1 MSEVY
6 AVSTFEGQ
14 EARIEKRCAALDK
27 QLTAVENIIKH
38 PGFLSNSLEIYD
50 AFMFAVSRAWSLVV
64 TPTPESSESL
74 QSMLGLAKV
83 PPTGQPIQG
92 QSVAPPPPSPGATGM
107 SGLTAIAL
115 VAMAALAL
123 VVFYLDRTTAMNQ
136 TTNSTQTTGT
146 ATLAVGTTQTS
157 PSTIV
162 FVLLGFLALLIVAP
176 KILEELSKLIVKDK
190 KVKEPETLSSWLSK
204 MLGWDNWKDGKF
216 WDAGIMRLY
225 WMVLNGTP
233 YWEIAPEVQGQ
244 FSDPSNPAI
253 EDGLSGYYRT
263 QFRGKFRA
271 RLAHVRA
278 VIEEA
283 KAQRIAEIRL
293 HTVEVSK
300 APAMSP
306 RGAR

>member
-50 AFMFAVSRAWSLVV
+50 AFMFAVARAWSLVV

-83 PPTGQPIQG
+83 SPTGQVIPQGQPAASPPTG
-92 QSVAPPPPSPGATGM
+92 ATGV

-115 VAMAALAL
+115 VAMAVVGL
-123 VVFYLDRTTAMNQ
+123 VVFYFDRTTGMNQ
-136 TTNSTQTTGT
+136 PTNSTQTTGT
-146 ATLAVGTTQTS
+146 ATLAVGTTS

-162 FVLLGFLALLIVAP
+162 FVLLGFLAVLIVAP
-176 KILEELSKLIVKDK
+176 KMLEELSKLIVKEK
-190 KVKEPETLSSWLSK
+190 KAKEPETLSSWLAK

-300 APAMSP
+300 APAVSP